1 MVSPNSSWLERV
13 SGPWVLL
20 VLFIL
25 AGCAGNS
32 AYIAQKKATEER
44 SAALP
49 YVKNGYVELDTVVA
63 AQMSDYG
70 GRGSFSPPR
79 PTEAFPYIW
88 GDSPQAQQQAMMQQ
102 QGYQQPLYQQPVY
115 QQPAYQQQQATPA
128 KPTNRPKLAVME
140 IEDQAGKLGKDVAAR
155 GTDYLR
161 ATLNATKAFIVIDKS
176 RQAEALMTV
185 IVDSKKESYKD
196 CYNQS
201 CQIPLGQALAADTIL
216 RTSITRLASFC
227 TLSSE
232 LVDLE
237 KEAATGGGMAKFDC
251 TEDGLSMAIE
261 KLVPQLIQ

>member
-1 MVSPNSSWLERV
+1 
-13 SGPWVLL
+13 
-20 VLFIL
+20 
-25 AGCAGNS
+25 
-32 AYIAQKKATEER
+32 
-44 SAALP
+44 
-49 YVKNGYVELDTVVA
+49 
-63 AQMSDYG
+63 
-70 GRGSFSPPR
+70 
-79 PTEAFPYIW
+79 
-88 GDSPQAQQQAMMQQ
+88 
-102 QGYQQPLYQQPVY
+102 
-115 QQPAYQQQQATPA
+115 
-128 KPTNRPKLAVME
+128 ME
-140 IEDQAGKLGKDVAAR
+140 IEDQAGKLGKEVAAR

-185 IVDSKKESYKD
+185 IVDNKKESYKD

-251 TEDGLSMAIE
+251 SEDGLSMAIE